1 MLVKTSIKDLLI
13 VQNKK
18 FDDSRGH
25 FKELIRENEIK
36 KKFPFIVMSYSKK
49 NVVRGLH
56 LQLKK
61 QQGKYLSVIKGKIF
75 DVAIDLRKNSN
86 TFGKIFTTI
95 LSEKNSKSIYIPPGF
110 AHGFCGLNKENYV
123 IYSCTNYRDAKSE
136 IGIKYNDKRLNIKW
150 PIKNLI
156 ISTKDKKNI
165 SFNEFIRKYKFL

>member
-18 FDDSRGH
+18 FADSRGH

-56 LQLKK
+56 LQLRK

-75 DVAIDLRKNSN
+75 DVAIDLRKNSS

-95 LSEKNSKSIYIPPGF
+95 LSEKNSKSIYIPAGF
-110 AHGFCGLNKENYV
+110 VHGFCGLEKENYV

-136 IGIKYNDKRLNIKW
+136 IGIKHNDKKLNIKW
-150 PIKNLI
+150 PIKNPI
-156 ISTKDKKNI
+156 ISAKDKKNI
-165 SFNEFIRKYKFL
+165 SFNEFRRKYKFL

>member
-18 FDDSRGH
+18 FADSRGH
-25 FKELIRENEIK
+25 FKELVRENEIK

-56 LQLKK
+56 LQLRK

-75 DVAIDLRKNSN
+75 DVAIDLRKNSS

-136 IGIKYNDKRLNIKW
+136 IGIKYNDKKLNIKW

>member
-1 MLVKTSIKDLLI
+1 MIVKTSIKDLLI

-18 FDDSRGH
+18 FDDSRGY

-56 LQLKK
+56 LQHRK

-75 DVAIDLRKNSN
+75 DVVIDLRKNSS

-136 IGIKYNDKRLNIKW
+136 IGIKHNDKKLNIKW
-150 PIKNLI
+150 PIKNPI
-156 ISTKDKKNI
+156 ISAKDKKNI
-165 SFNEFIRKYKFL
+165 SFNEFVRKYKLI

>member
-18 FDDSRGH
+18 FADSRGH

-56 LQLKK
+56 LQLRK

-75 DVAIDLRKNSN
+75 DVVIDLRKNSS

-136 IGIKYNDKRLNIKW
+136 IGIKYNDKKLNIKW

-165 SFNEFIRKYKFL
+165 SFNEFSRKYKFL

>member
-18 FDDSRGH
+18 FADSRGH
-25 FKELIRENEIK
+25 FKELVRENEIK
-36 KKFPFIVMSYSKK
+36 KKFPFIVMSYSKQ

-56 LQLKK
+56 LQLRK

-75 DVAIDLRKNSN
+75 DVAIDLRKNSS

-136 IGIKYNDKRLNIKW
+136 IGIKYNDKKLNIKW